1 MARRA
6 PSRSLALFRAPHP
19 AAAFGIVLALLVA
32 SPTRGDETPDGAGQQ
47 TPPQDPAA
55 APPAEEPESGGLLPR
70 FNLYLPE
77 GRADIRL
84 LKPIRNSLFETQV
97 AYNFVSGDISAFLRY
112 KYYGRSGTSTLS
124 FFDTIEFS
132 DLSRFQNDFTRTRGA
147 LYLLRVP
154 LDFYKRIYGLVEFD
168 RLSFSNPAEEPD
180 ANKTNLYGKAGFQ
193 FGTPSDERSNAI
205 VGESRD
211 RVLNLFTAN
220 REIGPHG
227 RGFSVAATWSF
238 DRLGGD
244 YTYVKAEFEALQAIP
259 VGSNRLVLRLHGG
272 YFPWKKRVRADVPP
286 DVGTPFSIPRY
297 ELFSLDG
304 REALRGYRGGE
315 RGTSQMHL
323 TAEYAVPLFR
333 DAERPFFGMRW
344 NSLYAIGYAGAGNVG
359 DGGRVYGAFDEYKVD
374 AGVGIEASLSYRRT
388 QAFLGALAART
399 VVHGVG
405 GFRFLLSLKSY
416 R

>member
-1 MARRA
+1 M
-6 PSRSLALFRAPHP
+6 
-19 AAAFGIVLALLVA
+19 LLLLA
-32 SPTRGDETPDGAGQQ
+32 SPVRGQDPAEEARQQTPPQDPVEAPPQQ

-55 APPAEEPESGGLLPR
+55 APSAEEPETGGLLPR

-84 LKPIRNSLFETQV
+84 LKPIRNSLFETQI
-97 AYNFVSGDISAFLRY
+97 AYNFVRGDISAFLRY
-112 KYYGRSGTSTLS
+112 KYYGRTGTSTLS

-132 DLSRFQNDFTRTRGA
+132 DISRFKSDFTRTRGA

-154 LDFYKRIYGLVEFD
+154 LDYYNRIYGLVEFD
-168 RLSFSNPAEEPD
+168 RLSFSNPVEEPD

-211 RVLNLFTAN
+211 PVLNLFTAH

-227 RGFSVAATWSF
+227 RGFSVAATWSVNH
-238 DRLGGD
+238 LGGD

-259 VGSNRLVLRLHGG
+259 FGSNRLVLRLHAG
-272 YFPWKKRVRADVPP
+272 YFPWKKRVRAVAPPP

-297 ELFSLDG
+297 ELFFLDG

-315 RGTSQMHL
+315 RGTSEAHL
-323 TAEYAVPLFR
+323 TAEYAVPIFR
-333 DAERPFFGMRW
+333 DAARPFLGLRW

-359 DGGRVYGAFDEYKVD
+359 DGARVYGAFDEYKVD
-374 AGVGIEASLSYRRT
+374 AGVGFEASLSYQKT

>member
-1 MARRA
+1 M
-6 PSRSLALFRAPHP
+6 
-19 AAAFGIVLALLVA
+19 
-32 SPTRGDETPDGAGQQ
+32 RGDEPAEAARPQ

-55 APPAEEPESGGLLPR
+55 APPAEEPETGGLLPR

-112 KYYGRSGTSTLS
+112 KYYGRTGTSTLS
-124 FFDTIEFS
+124 FFDAIEFS

-154 LDFYKRIYGLVEFD
+154 LDFYNRVYGLLEFD

-180 ANKTNLYGKAGFQ
+180 ANKTNLYGKAGYQ
-193 FGTPSDERSNAI
+193 FGTPSDERSNSI
-205 VGESRD
+205 VGETRD
-211 RVLNLFTAN
+211 RVLSLFTAN

-238 DRLGGD
+238 NYLGGD
-244 YTYVKAEFEALQAIP
+244 YTYVKVEFEALQAIP
-259 VGSNRLVLRLHGG
+259 VGSHRLVLRLHGG
-272 YFPWKKRVRADVPP
+272 YFPWKKRVRADVAP

-304 REALRGYRGGE
+304 REALRGYRGRE
-315 RGTSQMHL
+315 RGTSEMHL

-333 DAERPFFGMRW
+333 DASRPFLGGRW

-359 DGGRVYGAFDEYKVD
+359 DGGRVYGAFDEYRVD
-374 AGVGIEASLSYRRT
+374 AGVGIEASFSYRST

-399 VVHGVG
+399 VVRGVG